1 MKKKLYRLKLKLKFI
16 SYSLL
21 GILTLTLILGVAYL
35 NNRFIE
41 TSITAITFFIFRGL
55 FEKQY
60 HSKSLLL
67 CSAISI
73 IVFTIIT
80 FIELPLNISIL
91 FCIVISF
98 VTTTISYYVRDYL
111 DSLERLKQAS
121 KTRKKALENLTL
133 KEMLELMPN
142 IKTDIIKIVY
152 GYLHKDKTLNAYG
165 YARSKNISEPLV
177 YKYLKKVRDEYKSL
191 TI

>member
-1 MKKKLYRLKLKLKFI
+1 MKKKLYRLYLKCKFI

-21 GILTLTLILGVAYL
+21 GIFTLALILGIAYL

-41 TSITAITFFIFRGL
+41 TSITAMTFFIFRKL

-73 IVFTIIT
+73 IVFTIVSL
-80 FIELPLNISIL
+80 IELPLNISIL
-91 FCIVISF
+91 FSIVIAF
-98 VTTTISYYVRDYL
+98 IITTISYFVKDYL
-111 DSLERLKQAS
+111 DSLEKLKQVS

-142 IKTDIIKIVY
+142 IKTDIIEIVY

-191 TI
+191 SI

>member
-1 MKKKLYRLKLKLKFI
+1 MKKKLYKLYLKCKFI

-21 GILTLTLILGVAYL
+21 GILTLALIIGIAYL

-41 TSITAITFFIFRGL
+41 TSLTIITFFIFRNL

-67 CSAISI
+67 CSAISV

-80 FIELPLNISIL
+80 FIELPLNISVL
-91 FCIVISF
+91 FCIVVSF
-98 VTTTISYYVRDYL
+98 VTTTISYYVKDYL
-111 DSLERLKQAS
+111 DSKEVKLK
-121 KTRKKALENLTL
+121 KKALENLTL
-133 KEMLELMPN
+133 TEMYELMPN
-142 IKTDIIKIVY
+142 IKRDIIKIVY
-152 GYLHKDKTLNAYG
+152 GYLHKGKTLNAYG
-165 YARSKNISEPLV
+165 YARSQNISEPLV

-191 TI
+191 EN